1 MRALNKVAEWLAPHP
16 ESCSVIACEN
26 GIVSDA
32 GPEALSLAS
41 NVGEPAA
48 YKLIRM
54 WQARQLSISRLREA
68 LLRHHHNAA
77 AAELEP
83 FCHIASMYLCVCVCV
98 CVCVRERE
106 REREYMCVCM
116 LA

>member
-1 MRALNKVAEWLAPHP
+1 MRALSKVAEWLLP
-16 ESCSVIACEN
+16 EPKTCSVIACEN

-54 WQARQLSISRLREA
+54 WQARELPISRLREA
-68 LLRHHHNAA
+68 LLQHHHNVA

-83 FCHIASMYLCVCVCV
+83 FCHDTSMYLCVH
-98 CVCVRERE
+98 ERE
-106 REREYMCVCM
+106 CMCMCV
-116 LA
+116 LACACV